1 MTDTTTSA
9 PEEETLALPGDGL
22 REGIVDELRR
32 RIGEALVDSELRP
45 NDDLWVRVATGA
57 WADTGR
63 ALHAMGFTYFSFLSG
78 LDWMPSP
85 YGRGEDNPDE
95 PPPERTTEVVQGVVG
110 GDTRFQVFARVV
122 DPVRHVGVTI
132 KADVPD
138 DDLRVESWHTIW
150 AGANW
155 HERETA
161 EMFGIEFV
169 GHPDLRHMY
178 LPGDFEGFPLRKDF
192 PLLSRMIKP
201 WPGIV
206 DVEPM
211 PEEEAEEA
219 AAEVTAGA
227 DAATTGDEAAA
238 TDDAAEAVADATT
251 APEPPT
257 ETEVASAPEEAADP
271 ADVTDRTEENA
282 PDQEPAPEAEPVDA
296 TPEEPADP
304 TPEDVPPAEAPADP
318 TPEDPPAEP
327 VTAPDEPARRRGRR
341 RWRRRCRVDAGGGHR
356 RRRPDPRGRGRLV
369 VARHPGGRRR
379 GPVRAGQQGRPPRR
393 QRAARPSDQGRL
405 GHPPVP
411 RAGQRGLRVRRR
423 RRLVRQRDD
432 RPHRRLPL
440 PLRRR
445 GVVVTVLMAFPG
457 HAGRC
462 WPLARW
468 RSLARTGAR
477 A

>member
-32 RIGEALVDSELRP
+32 RIGAALVDSELRP

-63 ALHAMGFTYFSFLSG
+63 ALRDMGFTYFSFLSG
-78 LDWMPSP
+78 LDWLPSP
-85 YGRGEDNPDE
+85 FGRGEDNPDE

-122 DPVRHVGVTI
+122 DTVRHVGVTI
-132 KADVPD
+132 KVDVPD

-161 EMFGIEFV
+161 EMFGIQFV
-169 GHPDLRHMY
+169 GHPDPRHIY

-219 AAEVTAGA
+219 AAEVTAGD

-271 ADVTDRTEENA
+271 AEVTDRTEENA

-327 VTAPDEPARRRGRR
+327 LSSPDEPLP
-341 RWRRRCRVDAGGGHR
+341 DAEAADGSWS
-356 RRRPDPRGRGRLV
+356 PDIP
-369 VARHPGGRRR
+369 VADVE
-379 GPVRAGQQGRPPRR
+379 GPFGLGSK
-393 QRAARPSDQGRL
+393 AARPDGSAPPDHPIKADSATRRFHVPGSDGY
-405 GHPPVP
+405 
-411 RAGQRGLRVRRR
+411 
-423 RRLVRQRDD
+423 DS
-432 RPHRRLPL
+432 
-440 PLRRR
+440 
-445 GVVVTVLMAFPG
+445 VVADVWFDSETT
-457 HAGRC
+457 
-462 WPLARW
+462 
-468 RSLARTGAR
+468 ARTAGFHSPYDDEASS
-477 A
+477 

>member
-1 MTDTTTSA
+1 MTDTSTSA
-9 PEEETLALPGDGL
+9 PEEETLSLPGDGL

-63 ALHAMGFTYFSFLSG
+63 ALHDMGFTYFSFLSG

-95 PPPERTTEVVQGVVG
+95 PPPERTTEVVQGVAG
-110 GDTRFQVFARVV
+110 GETRFQVFARVV

-169 GHPDLRHMY
+169 GHPDPRHMY
-178 LPGDFEGFPLRKDF
+178 LPGDFEGYPLRKDF

-211 PEEEAEEA
+211 PEEQA
-219 AAEVTAGA
+219 
-227 DAATTGDEAAA
+227 DEAATA
-238 TDDAAEAVADATT
+238 STDDAAEAVADATS
-251 APEPPT
+251 APEPPA

-271 ADVTDRTEENA
+271 AEVTDRTEENA

-327 VTAPDEPARRRGRR
+327 VAAPDEARPDAEAA
-341 RWRRRCRVDAGGGHR
+341 DAGVADVESAPEEGTDVAAPTPEAAEGSWS
-356 RRRPDPRGRGRLV
+356 PDIP
-369 VARHPGGRRR
+369 VADVE
-379 GPVRAGQQGRPPRR
+379 GPFGLGSK
-393 QRAARPSDQGRL
+393 AARPDGSAPPD
-405 GHPPVP
+405 HPIKADSATRRFHVP
-411 RAGQRGLRVRRR
+411 GSEGYES
-423 RRLVRQRDD
+423 LVADVWFD
-432 RPHRRLPL
+432 SE
-440 PLRRR
+440 
-445 GVVVTVLMAFPG
+445 TT
-457 HAGRC
+457 
-462 WPLARW
+462 
-468 RSLARTGAR
+468 ARTAGFHSPFDDEETSS
-477 A
+477 